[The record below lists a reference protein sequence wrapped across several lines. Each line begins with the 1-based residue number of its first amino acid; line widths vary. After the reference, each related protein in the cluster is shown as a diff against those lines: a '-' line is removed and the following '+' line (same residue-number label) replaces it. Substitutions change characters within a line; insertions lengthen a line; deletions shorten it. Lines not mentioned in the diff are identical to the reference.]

1 MSHPS
6 TPARATHLRRHPA
19 IHLWIAV
26 VALAASALA
35 IAQQQ
40 STPRAGAGA
49 AGERPATQR
58 ITPNFKDADITQIIE
73 AVSMATGKNFII
85 DPRVRAQV
93 TMLSS
98 TPMTPDQFYQAF
110 LAILQVHGFV
120 AVPAGDVIK
129 IIPDAN
135 MRQYPADDL
144 PNHVSSTSD
153 ELVTQVLAVK
163 NVGAAQLVPVLRPL
177 MPQNAQLSAVTG
189 ANILIISD
197 RASNVNRMM
206 RIIARI
212 DEVGNPDVDV
222 ITLRSATAA
231 DTARVLN
238 SLLAQSGETG
248 GNMKIVADDRSNSI
262 LLAGD
267 DNVRARVKSLI
278 LHLDTPVDTGS
289 ETQVRYLRFSDAED
303 LATRLKEQMSGTNS
317 GSGSSAAT
325 AALLNRQPV
334 QPTPNAQGNTARVEP
349 AQAAPAGGGGPATI
363 SLAGG
368 TATIWA
374 DKANNALVITAG
386 QRSMRA
392 LNAVIDKLDIRQPQV
407 YVEAIIAEVTVDKTA
422 DLGVNWAIDGS
433 ATSVGV
439 GGFVSPIGGTSI
451 VDLAEAALSSTSS
464 STSTGT
470 TTTGSTSSLSD
481 ATLNGT
487 TFGIGR
493 LKAAGTNFALVLRAL
508 QGDSRTNILGTPSVV
523 TRNNQEAKMEVAQE
537 VPFLTGQYSTTNGTG
552 SAFQTIQREEV
563 GTILTVTPT
572 ISEGDTVLLKLQVE
586 SSSLAA
592 SSQGAV
598 DLITNKRAI
607 TTSVL
612 IKDAGTL
619 VLGGLIED
627 SVTNSEQSVPLLGSI
642 PFIGE
647 LFRTRNT
654 EKTKTNFLIFLQPH
668 ILRNDTQA
676 SIETDA
682 KYDYIRDQQ
691 RILNKDPKILPFQPY
706 APADPLPSMNN
717 GRTSSGILSPDADS
731 GPKPSRKPPASGSA
745 QPGDSGASGAA
756 PMTPYTGASTAP
768 DDTTPATAAPASPTP
783 TTDAPAGAPQ

>member
-1 MSHPS
+1 MSHRP
-6 TPARATHLRRHPA
+6 PIVRAPRRPRQLA
-19 IHLWIAV
+19 IAIAALALS
-26 VALAASALA
+26 ALAAG
-35 IAQQQ
+35 QQQ
-40 STPRAGAGA
+40 GAPRPGAPGQQ
-49 AGERPATQR
+49 PNTQR

-135 MRQYPADDL
+135 MRQYPANDL
-144 PNHVSSTSD
+144 PHSVSSTSD

-222 ITLRSATAA
+222 ITLHSAVAA

-238 SLLAQSGETG
+238 SLLAQAGETG
-248 GNMKIVADDRSNSI
+248 GNVKIVADDRSNSI
-262 LLAGD
+262 LLSGD
-267 DNVRARVKSLI
+267 DNVRQRVRALVQ
-278 LHLDTPVDTGS
+278 HLDTPVDTGS
-289 ETQVRYLRFSDAED
+289 ETQVRYLRFSDAEE
-303 LATRLKEQMSGTNS
+303 LATRLKEQMSGTS
-317 GSGSSAAT
+317 GGSGSTTSAM
-325 AALLNRQPV
+325 AALLNRQPTN
-334 QPTPNAQGNTARVEP
+334 QPQPNSQGNTPTAT
-349 AQAAPAGGGGPATI
+349 AAPAAAASGGAATL

-386 QRSMRA
+386 QRSMKA

-422 DLGVNWAIDGS
+422 DLGVNWAIDGTNS
-433 ATSVGV
+433 SVGV
-439 GGFVSPIGGTSI
+439 GGFVSPVGGSSI
-451 VDLAEAALSSTSS
+451 VDLVQGALGASAAAST
-464 STSTGT
+464 TTGT
-470 TTTGSTSSLSD
+470 TTGATAASGLSD

-487 TFGIGR
+487 TLGIGR
-493 LKAAGTNFALVLRAL
+493 LKASGVNFAMMLRAL

-598 DLITNKRAI
+598 DLITNKREI

-619 VLGGLIED
+619 VLGGLIQD
-627 SVTNSEQSVPLLGSI
+627 SVTNGEQSVPLLGAI

-668 ILRNDTQA
+668 ILRNDAQA
-676 SIETDA
+676 SVETDA
-682 KYDYIRDQQ
+682 KYDYIREQQ
-691 RILNKDPKILPFQPY
+691 RILNKDPRALPLQPY
-706 APADPLPSMNN
+706 APSDPLPSMEN
-717 GRTSSGILSPDADS
+717 GRTSSGILSPDIEQLNHSKSPGANDA
-731 GPKPSRKPPASGSA
+731 GPR
-745 QPGDSGASGAA
+745 GATGAM
-756 PMTPYTGASTAP
+756 PEPVTPYTAP
-768 DDTTPATAAPASPTP
+768 GTNAPPSGGGTP
-783 TTDAPAGAPQ
+783 Q

>member
-1 MSHPS
+1 MSHRP
-6 TPARATHLRRHPA
+6 PIVRAARLQRR
-19 IHLWIAV
+19 I
-26 VALAASALA
+26 A
-35 IAQQQ
+35 IAIAAVTLTVTLSTLAFAQQRI
-40 STPRAGAGA
+40 SPPPMPT
-49 AGERPATQR
+49 GERANTQR

-135 MRQYPADDL
+135 MRQYPANDL
-144 PNHVSSTSD
+144 PHSVSSTSD

-222 ITLRSATAA
+222 ITLHSAVAA

-248 GNMKIVADDRSNSI
+248 GSLKIVADDRSNSI
-262 LLAGD
+262 LLSGD
-267 DNVRARVKSLI
+267 DNVRARVKSLVI
-278 LHLDTPVDTGS
+278 HLDTPVDTGS

-303 LATRLKEQMSGTNS
+303 LATRLKEQMSGTS
-317 GSGSSAAT
+317 SGSSSSSAM
-325 AALLNRQPV
+325 AALLNRQPT
-334 QPTPNAQGNTARVEP
+334 QPQPNAQGNTPRPDA
-349 AQAAPAGGGGPATI
+349 AAPAASAGSGSTTL

-386 QRSMRA
+386 QRSMKA

-422 DLGVNWAIDGS
+422 DLGVNWAIDGTS
-433 ATSVGV
+433 ASVGV
-439 GGFVSPIGGTSI
+439 GGFVSPVGGSSI
-451 VDLAEAALSSTSS
+451 VDLVQGALGASAAASST
-464 STSTGT
+464 TTGT
-470 TTTGSTSSLSD
+470 TGATGATGLSD

-487 TFGIGR
+487 TLGIGR
-493 LKAAGTNFALVLRAL
+493 LKASGVNFAMMLRAL

-592 SSQGAV
+592 SSAGAV

-607 TTSVL
+607 TNSVL
-612 IKDAGTL
+612 IKDSGTL
-619 VLGGLIED
+619 VLGGLIQD
-627 SVTNSEQSVPLLGSI
+627 SVTNSEQSVPLLGAI
-642 PFIGE
+642 PFLGE

-668 ILRNDTQA
+668 ILRNDAQA
-676 SIETDA
+676 SVETDA
-682 KYDYIRDQQ
+682 KYDYIREQQ
-691 RILNKDPKILPFQPY
+691 RILNKDPRALPLQPY
-706 APADPLPSMNN
+706 APSDPLPSMEN
-717 GRTSSGILSPDADS
+717 GRVKSGIFSPDIEQVNHSKSSGSNDA
-731 GPKPSRKPPASGSA
+731 
-745 QPGDSGASGAA
+745 GASGTTGTTGATGPTGA
-756 PMTPYTGASTAP
+756 MPEPATPYTGAQTAP
-768 DDTTPATAAPASPTP
+768 DAPDTPGNGG
-783 TTDAPAGAPQ
+783 GAPR

>member
-1 MSHPS
+1 MSHRPPS
-6 TPARATHLRRHPA
+6 VRAARLPRHIA
-19 IHLWIAV
+19 IAIAALALS
-26 VALAASALA
+26 ALAAG
-35 IAQQQ
+35 QQRV
-40 STPRAGAGA
+40 SPPPSA
-49 AGERPATQR
+49 AGEHPNTQR

-135 MRQYPADDL
+135 MRQYPANDL
-144 PNHVSSTSD
+144 PHSVSSTSD

-222 ITLRSATAA
+222 ITLHSAVAA

-238 SLLAQSGETG
+238 SLLAQSGETAG
-248 GNMKIVADDRSNSI
+248 SLKIVADDRSNSI
-262 LLAGD
+262 LLSGD
-267 DNVRARVKSLI
+267 DNVRARVKSLVI
-278 LHLDTPVDTGS
+278 HLDTPVDTGS

-303 LATRLKEQMSGTNS
+303 LATRLKEQMSGTSS
-317 GSGSSAAT
+317 GGSSSAM
-325 AALLNRQPV
+325 AALLNRQPNS
-334 QPTPNAQGNTARVEP
+334 QPQPNAQGNTPRPDA
-349 AQAAPAGGGGPATI
+349 AAPAANSGGGSTTL

-386 QRSMRA
+386 QRSMKA

-422 DLGVNWAIDGS
+422 DLGVNWALDGTNS
-433 ATSVGV
+433 SVGV
-439 GGFVSPIGGTSI
+439 GGFVSPVGGSSI
-451 VDLAEAALSSTSS
+451 IDLVQGALGASAAASTS
-464 STSTGT
+464 
-470 TTTGSTSSLSD
+470 TTTGSTASAAAGASGLND
-481 ATLNGT
+481 TTLAGT

-493 LKAAGTNFALVLRAL
+493 LKASGVNFAMMLRAL

-612 IKDAGTL
+612 IKDSGTL
-619 VLGGLIED
+619 VLGGLIQD
-627 SVTNSEQSVPLLGSI
+627 SVTNGEQSVPLLGAI
-642 PFIGE
+642 PFLGE

-668 ILRNDTQA
+668 ILRNDAQA
-676 SIETDA
+676 SVETDA

-691 RILNKDPKILPFQPY
+691 RQLNKDPRVLPFQPY
-706 APADPLPSMNN
+706 APADPLPSMEN
-717 GRTSSGILSPDADS
+717 GRVKSGILSPDIEQINHS
-731 GPKPSRKPPASGSA
+731 KSPGSNDA
-745 QPGDSGASGAA
+745 TPSGAA
-756 PMTPYTGASTAP
+756 SPTGATPQPATPYTS
-768 DDTTPATAAPASPTP
+768 ASPTP
-783 TTDAPAGAPQ
+783 DSPADDGGAPR

>member
-1 MSHPS
+1 MSHRP
-6 TPARATHLRRHPA
+6 TIVRAPRRRRQFA
-19 IHLWIAV
+19 IAFAALAV
-26 VALAASALA
+26 CALAA
-35 IAQQQ
+35 AQQQ
-40 STPRAGAGA
+40 SSQRVTPSGQQ
-49 AGERPATQR
+49 PATQR

-110 LAILQVHGFV
+110 LAILQVHGFI
-120 AVPAGDVIK
+120 AVPAGNVIK
-129 IIPDAN
+129 IVPDAN

-212 DEVGNPDVDV
+212 DEVGNPDIDV
-222 ITLRSATAA
+222 IPLRSATAA

-248 GNMKIVADDRSNSI
+248 GSLKIVADDRSNSI
-262 LLAGD
+262 LLSGD
-267 DNVRARVKSLI
+267 DNVRMRVKALVT
-278 LHLDTPVDTGS
+278 HLDTPVDTGS

-303 LATRLKEQMSGTNS
+303 LATRLKEQMSGNS
-317 GSGSSAAT
+317 SGSSSSSTAALN
-325 AALLNRQPV
+325 ALLNRQPTS
-334 QPTPNAQGNTARVEP
+334 QPQPNAQGNTP
-349 AQAAPAGGGGPATI
+349 PPGSPTAQAGAASGAATI

-386 QRSMRA
+386 QRSMKA

-407 YVEAIIAEVTVDKTA
+407 YVEAIIAEVTVDKTS
-422 DLGVNWAIDGS
+422 DLGVNWAIDGTN
-433 ATSVGV
+433 ASVGV
-439 GGFVSPIGGTSI
+439 GGFVSPVGGSSI
-451 VDLAEAALSSTSS
+451 VDLVTAALGSTSAASSTTGTT
-464 STSTGT
+464 STSTAAGGLNDT
-470 TTTGSTSSLSD
+470 
-481 ATLNGT
+481 TLNGT
-487 TFGIGR
+487 TLGIGR
-493 LKAAGTNFALVLRAL
+493 LKAAGVNFALMLRAL
-508 QGDSRTNILGTPSVV
+508 QADSRTNILGTPSVV

-552 SAFQTIQREEV
+552 SAFQTIEREEV

-592 SSQGAV
+592 SAQGAV
-598 DLITNKRAI
+598 DLITNKRQI

-612 IKDAGTL
+612 IKDTGTL
-619 VLGGLIED
+619 VLGGLIQD
-627 SVTNSEQSVPLLGSI
+627 SVTNTENSVPLLGSI

-668 ILRNDTQA
+668 ILRNDAQA
-676 SIETDA
+676 AVETDA

-691 RILNKDPKILPFQPY
+691 RILNKDPRVLPLQPY
-706 APADPLPSMNN
+706 APSDPLPSMEN
-717 GRTSSGILSPDADS
+717 GHTSSGILSPDSEPDHKRS
-731 GPKPSRKPPASGSA
+731 QPPA
-745 QPGDSGASGAA
+745 PA
-756 PMTPYTGASTAP
+756 PSPDTAPVTPYGGPGTAP
-768 DDTTPATAAPASPTP
+768 
-783 TTDAPAGAPQ
+783 PQ

>member
-1 MSHPS
+1 MSHRP
-6 TPARATHLRRHPA
+6 TIVRAPHRRRQLA
-19 IHLWIAV
+19 I
-26 VALAASALA
+26 ALAALALSALA
-35 IAQQQ
+35 VGEQQ
-40 STPRAGAGA
+40 SPQRVIA
-49 AGERPATQR
+49 AGDHASTQR

-73 AVSMATGKNFII
+73 AVSISTGKNFIV

-120 AVPAGDVIK
+120 AVPAGNVVK

-135 MRQYPADDL
+135 MRQYPANDL
-144 PNHVSSTSD
+144 PHSVSSSSD

-222 ITLRSATAA
+222 ITLHSATAA

-248 GNMKIVADDRSNSI
+248 GSLKIVADDRSNSI
-262 LLAGD
+262 LLSGD
-267 DNVRARVKSLI
+267 DNIRTRVKALVT
-278 LHLDTPVDTGS
+278 HLDTPVDTGS

-303 LATRLKEQMSGTNS
+303 LATRLKEQMSGTS
-317 GSGSSAAT
+317 SGSSSSSAAM
-325 AALLNRQPV
+325 AALLNRQPT
-334 QPTPNAQGNTARVEP
+334 QPQPNAQGNTPP
-349 AQAAPAGGGGPATI
+349 AGTAQTAAPSGGSATI

-422 DLGVNWAIDGS
+422 DLGVNWAIDGTNS
-433 ATSVGV
+433 SVGV
-439 GGFVSPIGGTSI
+439 GGFVSPVGGSSI
-451 VDLAEAALSSTSS
+451 VDLVTAALGASS
-464 STSTGT
+464 SSGATGT
-470 TTTGSTSSLSD
+470 TATTSTSSLSN

-487 TFGIGR
+487 TVGIGR
-493 LKAAGTNFALVLRAL
+493 LKASGVNFALMLRAL

-612 IKDAGTL
+612 IKDSGTL
-619 VLGGLIED
+619 VLGGLIQD
-627 SVTNSEQSVPLLGSI
+627 SVTNAEQSVPLLGKI

-668 ILRNDTQA
+668 ILRTDAQA
-676 SIETDA
+676 SVETDA

-691 RILNKDPKILPFQPY
+691 RILNKDPRALPLQPY
-706 APADPLPSMNN
+706 APADPLPSMEN

-731 GPKPSRKPPASGSA
+731 GRKAPRKPDTGGAASSGDNAATPVVTPYGGSSSAPDNAAPAPASG
-745 QPGDSGASGAA
+745 
-756 PMTPYTGASTAP
+756 
-768 DDTTPATAAPASPTP
+768 
-783 TTDAPAGAPQ
+783 APQ

>member
-1 MSHPS
+1 MSHRP
-6 TPARATHLRRHPA
+6 PIVRAARPRRHFA
-19 IHLWIAV
+19 IAIGALALS
-26 VALAASALA
+26 ALAA
-35 IAQQQ
+35 AQQRV
-40 STPRAGAGA
+40 SPPPNPP
-49 AGERPATQR
+49 GEHSSTQR

-135 MRQYPADDL
+135 MRQYPSNDL
-144 PNHVSSTSD
+144 PHSVSSTSD

-222 ITLRSATAA
+222 ITLHSAVAA

-238 SLLAQSGETG
+238 SLLAQSGESG
-248 GNMKIVADDRSNSI
+248 GNVKIVADDRSNSI
-262 LLAGD
+262 LLSGD
-267 DNVRARVKSLI
+267 DNVRGRVKALV

-303 LATRLKEQMSGTNS
+303 LATRLKEQMSGTS
-317 GSGSSAAT
+317 SGSSSSAM
-325 AALLNRQPV
+325 AALLNRQPTT
-334 QPTPNAQGNTARVEP
+334 QPQPNAQGNTPRPDA
-349 AQAAPAGGGGPATI
+349 AAPAAASGGGATTL

-386 QRSMRA
+386 QRSMKA

-422 DLGVNWAIDGS
+422 DLGVNWAIDGTN
-433 ATSVGV
+433 ASVGV
-439 GGFVSPIGGTSI
+439 GGFVSPVGGTSI
-451 VDLAEAALSSTSS
+451 VDLVQGALGASSAAAAT
-464 STSTGT
+464 TTGT
-470 TTTGSTSSLSD
+470 TSSTAAAGASGLND
-481 ATLNGT
+481 TTLNGT
-487 TFGIGR
+487 TLGIGR
-493 LKAAGTNFALVLRAL
+493 LKASGVNFAMMLRAL

-612 IKDAGTL
+612 IKDSGTL
-619 VLGGLIED
+619 VLGGLIQD
-627 SVTNSEQSVPLLGSI
+627 SVTNGEQSVPLLGSI

-668 ILRNDTQA
+668 ILRNDHQA
-676 SIETDA
+676 SVETDA

-691 RILNKDPKILPFQPY
+691 RILNKDPRALPLQPY
-706 APADPLPSMNN
+706 APADPLPSMEN
-717 GRTSSGILSPDADS
+717 GRVDSGILSPDIEQVS
-731 GPKPSRKPPASGSA
+731 HPKS
-745 QPGDSGASGAA
+745 SGANGGANSGGTGATPEPA
-756 PMTPYTGASTAP
+756 TPYTGAQTSP
-768 DDTTPATAAPASPTP
+768 DTTPSDT
-783 TTDAPAGAPQ
+783 GAPR